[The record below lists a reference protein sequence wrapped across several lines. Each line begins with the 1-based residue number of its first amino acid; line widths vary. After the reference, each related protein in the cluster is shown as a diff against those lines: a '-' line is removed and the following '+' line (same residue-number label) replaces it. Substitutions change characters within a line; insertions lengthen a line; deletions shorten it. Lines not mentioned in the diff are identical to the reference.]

1 LGGVLS
7 GPGDAARPEAGDT
20 DERAAADVGASR
32 RALRLA
38 RTIDRV
44 CRVPGRYVIVIDV
57 PAHRRA
63 EWSVEVARLEI
74 IARWAA
80 GRE

>member
-1 LGGVLS
+1 VGGVLS
-7 GPGDAARPEAGDT
+7 GTGDDPSP
-20 DERAAADVGASR
+20 ADAGASR